1 MLYVKTFCKLRTNVK
16 YYYYYYSIIIVVIII
31 VIIINNLGWV
41 SSRRAKSMN
50 GGRAEKSE

>member
-31 VIIINNLGWV
+31 VILINNLGWV